1 MHNNAHRPLFR
12 HLAKREAERHG
23 FEGVLRGA
31 RMMAADTI
39 DYQTDPSRYR
49 HWKIERDGDIAYLI
63 MDVDQAGGL
72 GDYELKLNSYDLG
85 VDIELNDAVQRLRFE
100 HPEVRCVVIKSGKD
114 NVFCAGAN
122 IRMLGKATHG
132 AKVNFCKFTNETR
145 LAIEDASENS
155 KQVYVCAING
165 NAAGG
170 GYELALAADHIMLV
184 DDRRSA
190 VALPETPLLAVLPG
204 TGGLTRVTDKRKVRR
219 DRADV
224 FCSIEEGVRGTKA
237 VEWRLVDEVVPN
249 SKWKDAVAARAREVA
264 ARSDRPKD
272 AKGITLTPLDRKIEK
287 DRVSYSHV
295 GVEIDRARSLATVTV
310 RGPLQGAPAS
320 VEAAHVLGAKF
331 WPLVVAREL
340 EDAILHLRSNEAAI
354 GVVLFRTDGNA
365 QAVLDHDDFLAKAN
379 GDWLMREIR
388 HYLKRVFKRV
398 DVTAKSFIALIE
410 PGSCF
415 AGSLAELAFA
425 ADRSLMLIGTREGDN
440 RKPAAITLG
449 QANFGLYP
457 MGNGLTRLE
466 TRFFGEPKTLDT
478 LKEKIGT
485 AIEGEEAAE
494 LGLVTTAYEDFDWDD
509 ELRVMLEERTSFS
522 PDAMTGMEAN
532 LRFAGPET
540 METKIFGRL
549 TAWQNWIFQRPNA
562 IGEQGALKLYGSG
575 VSPTFN
581 KDRV

>member
-1 MHNNAHRPLFR
+1 MQ
-12 HLAKREAERHG
+12 
-23 FEGVLRGA
+23 
-31 RMMAADTI
+31 TI
-39 DYQTDPSRYR
+39 DFQTDPSRYR
-49 HWKIERDGDIAYLI
+49 HWRIERDGDIAYLI

-72 GDYELKLNSYDLG
+72 VEGYELKLNSYDLG

-100 HPEVRCVVIKSGKD
+100 HPEVRAVVIKSGKD

-122 IRMLGKATHG
+122 IRMLGKSTHG
-132 AKVNFCKFTNETR
+132 HKVNFCKFTNETR

-155 KQVYVCAING
+155 KQTYICAING

-224 FCSIEEGVRGTKA
+224 FCSIEEGIRGTKA
-237 VEWRLVDEVVPN
+237 VEWRLVDEVVPT
-249 SKWKDAVAARAREVA
+249 SKWKETVATRAHEIA
-264 ARSDRPKD
+264 GRSDRPKA
-272 AKGITLTPLDRKIEK
+272 AKGIKLGALDRKIEG

-295 GVEIDRARSLATVTV
+295 DVEIDRPRGLATVTV
-310 RGPLQGAPAS
+310 RGPSQGVPAS
-320 VEAAHVLGAKF
+320 VEAAHALGAKF
-331 WPLVVAREL
+331 WPLTVAREL
-340 EDAILHLRSNEAAI
+340 EDAILHLRANEAAI
-354 GVVLFRTDGNA
+354 GVVLLRTDGNA
-365 QAVLDHDDFLAKAN
+365 VAVLDYDAFLSQYDS
-379 GDWLMREIR
+379 DWLMREIR
-388 HYLKRVFKRV
+388 HYLKRTLKRI
-398 DVTAKSFIALIE
+398 DVTPKSFIALIE

-415 AGSLAELAFA
+415 AGTLAELAFA
-425 ADRSLMLIGTREGDN
+425 ADRSFMLVGTREGDN
-440 RKPAAITLG
+440 RAPAAITLG
-449 QANFGLYP
+449 HVNFGLYP
-457 MGNGLTRLE
+457 MGNGLTRLQ
-466 TRFFGEPKTLDT
+466 TRFLGELDT
-478 LKEKIGT
+478 LKTAQSKIGV
-485 AIEGEEAAE
+485 ALEAEAAAE
-494 LGLVTTAYEDFDWDD
+494 LGLVTQAYENFDWDD

-575 VSPTFN
+575 VSPIFA
-581 KDRV
+581 KERV

>member
-1 MHNNAHRPLFR
+1 MHNNSVSY
-12 HLAKREAERHG
+12 LAGNGMSE
-23 FEGVLRGA
+23 EG
-31 RMMAADTI
+31 AAMI

-49 HWKIERDGDIAYLI
+49 HWRVEYDGDVAYLI

-100 HPEVRCVVIKSGKD
+100 HPEVRAVVIKSGKD

-122 IRMLGKATHG
+122 IRMLGKSTHG

-145 LAIEDASENS
+145 LAIEDASESS
-155 KQVYVCAING
+155 KQTYICAING

-170 GYELALAADHIMLV
+170 GYELALAANHIMLV

-224 FCSIEEGVRGTKA
+224 FCSIEEGMRGAKA

-249 SKWKDAVAARAREVA
+249 SKWKDTVAARAHEIA
-264 ARSDRPKD
+264 ARSDRPQD
-272 AKGITLTPLDRKIEK
+272 AKGIKLTPLQRKIDA
-287 DRVSYSHV
+287 DRVAYSHV
-295 GVEIDRARSLATVTV
+295 DIEIDRARGLATITV
-310 RGPLQGAPAS
+310 RGPAQAAPAS
-320 VEAAHVLGAKF
+320 LDAAHALGDKF
-331 WPLVVAREL
+331 WPLTVAREL

-354 GVVLFRTDGNA
+354 GVVLLRTDGHA
-365 QAVLDHDDFLAKAN
+365 QTVLDHDDFLAKAN

-388 HYLKRVFKRV
+388 HYLKRVLKRV
-398 DVTAKSFIALIE
+398 DVTPKSFVALIE

-415 AGSLAELAFA
+415 AGTLAELAFA
-425 ADRSLMLIGTREGDN
+425 ADRSLMLVGTREGDN
-440 RKPAAITLG
+440 RQPAAMTLG
-449 QANFGLYP
+449 VANFGFYP
-457 MGNGLTRLE
+457 MGNGLTRLQ
-466 TRFFGEPKTLDT
+466 TRFLGEPETLEA
-478 LKEKIGT
+478 LRGKVGKP
-485 AIEGEEAAE
+485 IEAEAAAD
-494 LGLVTTAYEDFDWDD
+494 LGLVTQAYEDFDWDD

-581 KDRV
+581 KERV

>member
-1 MHNNAHRPLFR
+1 M
-12 HLAKREAERHG
+12 
-23 FEGVLRGA
+23 
-31 RMMAADTI
+31 DTI

-49 HWKIERDGDIAYLI
+49 HWRIERDGEIAYLI

-155 KQVYVCAING
+155 KQIYVCAING

-224 FCSIEEGVRGTKA
+224 FCSIEEGIRGTRA
-237 VEWRLVDEVVPN
+237 VEWRLVDELVPN
-249 SKWKDAVAARAREVA
+249 SKWKDAVAARAKVVA

-272 AKGITLTPLDRKIEK
+272 AKGITLTPLARKIVG

-295 GVEIDRARSLATVTV
+295 DVEIDRQKGLATVTV
-310 RGPLQGAPAS
+310 RGPSAAVPAS
-320 VEAAHVLGAKF
+320 VEAAHALGAAF

-340 EDAILHLRSNEAAI
+340 EDAILHLRTNEAAI
-354 GVVLFRTDGNA
+354 GVLLLRTDGNA
-365 QAVLDHDDFLAKAN
+365 QAVLEHDDFLAKAN

-388 HYLKRVFKRV
+388 HYLKRVLKRV
-398 DVTAKSFIALIE
+398 DVTAKSLIALIE

-415 AGSLAELAFA
+415 AGTLAELAFI

-440 RKPAAITLG
+440 RKAAAITLG
-449 QANFGLYP
+449 QANFGFYP
-457 MGNGLTRLE
+457 MGNGLTRLQ
-466 TRFFGEPKTLDT
+466 TRFLGEPKTLET
-478 LKEKIGT
+478 LQGRTGEGV
-485 AIEGEEAAE
+485 EGEAAAE
-494 LGLVTTAYEDFDWDD
+494 LGLVTVAYEDFDWDD

-562 IGEQGALKLYGSG
+562 IGDQGALKLYGSG

>member
-1 MHNNAHRPLFR
+1 MQ
-12 HLAKREAERHG
+12 
-23 FEGVLRGA
+23 
-31 RMMAADTI
+31 TI
-39 DYQTDPSRYR
+39 DFQTEPSRYR
-49 HWKIERDGDIAYLI
+49 HWRIERDGDVAYLI

-72 GDYELKLNSYDLG
+72 YEGYELKLNSYDLG

-100 HPEVRCVVIKSGKD
+100 HPEVRAVVIKSGKD

-132 AKVNFCKFTNETR
+132 HKVNFCKFTNETR

-155 KQVYVCAING
+155 KQTYICAING

-224 FCSIEEGVRGTKA
+224 FCSIEEGIRGAKA

-249 SKWKDAVAARAREVA
+249 SKWKDTVAARAHEIA

-272 AKGITLTPLDRKIEK
+272 AKGIALTPLERKIEG
-287 DRVSYSHV
+287 DRISYSHV
-295 GVEIDRARSLATVTV
+295 DVEIDRARGLVDHHRARPVAGACRPRSKPRMRSATSSGRSPWRASWKT
-310 RGPLQGAPAS
+310 PSCICAPTRRPSAS
-320 VEAAHVLGAKF
+320 CCCAPTATRK
-331 WPLVVAREL
+331 
-340 EDAILHLRSNEAAI
+340 
-354 GVVLFRTDGNA
+354 
-365 QAVLDHDDFLAKAN
+365 AVLDHDDFLAKAN

-388 HYLKRVFKRV
+388 HYLKRVLKRV
-398 DVTAKSFIALIE
+398 DVTPKSFIALIE

-415 AGSLAELAFA
+415 AGTLAELAFA

-449 QANFGLYP
+449 AGQF
-457 MGNGLTRLE
+457 RLLSDGQ
-466 TRFFGEPKTLDT
+466 RADPPADPLPRRAGHARRAQRQDRRSRSKAKRPPSL
-478 LKEKIGT
+478 
-485 AIEGEEAAE
+485 A
-494 LGLVTTAYEDFDWDD
+494 W
-509 ELRVMLEERTSFS
+509 S
-522 PDAMTGMEAN
+522 P
-532 LRFAGPET
+532 
-540 METKIFGRL
+540 
-549 TAWQNWIFQRPNA
+549 
-562 IGEQGALKLYGSG
+562 
-575 VSPTFN
+575 SPTRISTGTTN
-581 KDRV
+581 CASCWRSAPASRPTP

>member
-1 MHNNAHRPLFR
+1 MQ
-12 HLAKREAERHG
+12 
-23 FEGVLRGA
+23 
-31 RMMAADTI
+31 TI

-155 KQVYVCAING
+155 KQIYVCAING

-224 FCSIEEGVRGTKA
+224 FCLIEEGVRGTKA

-264 ARSDRPKD
+264 TRSDRPKG
-272 AKGITLTPLDRKIEK
+272 AKGITLTPLERKIEK
-287 DRVSYSHV
+287 DRVSYSQV
-295 GVEIDRARSLATVTV
+295 DVEIDRERGLATVTV
-310 RGPLQGAPAS
+310 RGPSTGVPAS
-320 VEAAHVLGAKF
+320 VEAAHALGAKF
-331 WPLVVAREL
+331 WPLTVAREL
-340 EDAILHLRSNEAAI
+340 EDAILHLRTNEAAI
-354 GVVLFRTDGNA
+354 GVMLFRTHGNA
-365 QAVLDHDDFLAKAN
+365 QTVLDHDDFLAKAN

-388 HYLKRVFKRV
+388 HYLKRVLKRV
-398 DVTAKSFIALIE
+398 DVTAKSLIALIE

-415 AGSLAELAFA
+415 AGTLAELAFA

-440 RKPAAITLG
+440 RKAAAITLG
-449 QANFGLYP
+449 QANFGFYP

-466 TRFFGEPKTLDT
+466 TRFLGEPKTLET
-478 LKEKIGT
+478 LNGKIGT
-485 AIEGEEAAE
+485 AFEGEEAAE
-494 LGLVTTAYEDFDWDD
+494 LGLVTAAYEDFDWDD